1 MNAIFLSN
9 PFGAAPFLE
18 GFVVVADVHEIDGN
32 FHLKLP
38 IDVKENVEESVRDPC
53 RNPSRIGVPVLVPY
67 QRRTSPFHYLKLL
80 KPFYGIL
87 KFSLTSGREIS
98 LRPLRVKSDL
108 KRRFSDLLRR
118 FAKSRY
124 QKSREA
130 PKPSRITV
138 RKVVGWLEEEL
149 NMALSEEFGRGNL
162 PSGRRTLQI
171 REALQVSQRGIQFF
185 FLHRRTAPGPLSRR
199 RRSSALVTSSLLM
212 DSSASIVSEPLE
224 GFAASVTPHFK
235 TKAG

>member
-1 MNAIFLSN
+1 MLKTSISFDI
-9 PFGAAPFLE
+9 AP
-18 GFVVVADVHEIDGN
+18 G
-32 FHLKLP
+32 
-38 IDVKENVEESVRDPC
+38 R
-53 RNPSRIGVPVLVPY
+53 RPSLC
-67 QRRTSPFHYLKLL
+67 F
-80 KPFYGIL
+80 
-87 KFSLTSGREIS
+87 
-98 LRPLRVKSDL
+98 
-108 KRRFSDLLRR
+108 
-118 FAKSRY
+118 
-124 QKSREA
+124 SREA

-224 GFAASVTPHFK
+224 GFAASPQPLQGAHIASDDFASRPV
-235 TKAG
+235 KAECAG